1 MFRLS
6 FYPIGGSYLL
16 VAGAGLVLVLLLAI
30 GPRAGRLDRLQRAGL
45 VALRAVVILLVIL
58 AMLRPT
64 LVYTR
69 TEKQQAT
76 LVVLVDRSRS
86 MSVRDSL
93 GNRTRWQA
101 LGEALDGAA
110 GALGKLAEDFEVRVY
125 AFDAEVEQLP
135 LAAGSPLQL
144 PDEPQGP
151 QTAIGAALEDV
162 LRREAGKRLLGVILL
177 SDGAQ
182 RALAPRDAAPQNA
195 AAQLKLLGTP
205 LYTFGLGQAHGPGQ
219 AQDVA
224 VARLLVAGN
233 VFVKNELAVQG
244 EVRTSGF
251 VNREIAV
258 RLLFETAPGKME
270 VVAQKTVRPAA
281 DGQLLPVDFQYVPEV
296 TGEFKLT
303 LEAVEQ
309 AGELVTT
316 NNRQSTFVNVLGG
329 GLRVLYL
336 EGKPR
341 VEAKFLR
348 RALDASPDINVDL
361 LRIDPRDPGTRPGN
375 LAERFLPGKCE
386 VYIFG
391 DLDSMALRADELRS
405 LAEAVDKGAGLIM
418 LGGFH
423 SFGPGGY
430 FDTPLTRVLPV
441 VMDRF
446 ERQNFDEP
454 IREDLH
460 EPGPLRMEP
469 TRLGLLHFALS
480 LAAGR
485 RENQGAWAQLPP
497 LEGANRFRQLAPGAL
512 VLADAPAAD
521 GSDRRVPLLVAH
533 TYGNG
538 RVMAFA
544 GDSTWRWSL
553 HGHQNAHRRFWR
565 QTILWLARKDETQQG
580 HVWVKLAGR
589 RFAPGQRVELSAG
602 AQAPTG
608 EALADAQF
616 ELEVVL
622 PDKSRQPLQAVGEG
636 DHVKASFRETLSPG
650 DYEIKVTASH
660 DGQPLGSARGRFLVF
675 EQDLELDNAAADL
688 ATLEALAAT
697 TGGKA
702 MAPEQLPEL
711 VQQLAQQTEELEV
724 RQLTKTSLW
733 DRWAFFLVLV
743 GVLGAEWYLRK
754 RWGLV

>member
-6 FYPIGGSYLL
+6 FYPIGDSYLL
-16 VAGAGLVLVLLLAI
+16 VAGAGVVLVLLLAI
-30 GPRAGRLDRLQRAGL
+30 GPRGVRLGRWQRGGL
-45 VALRAVVILLVIL
+45 LALRCVVILLVLL

-76 LVVLVDRSRS
+76 LVVLADRSRS
-86 MSVRDSL
+86 MSVRDCL

-101 LGEALDGAA
+101 LREALNGAA
-110 GALGKLAEDFEVRVY
+110 ASLAELADDFEVKVY
-125 AFDAEVEQLP
+125 AFDAEAEQIP
-135 LAAGSPLQL
+135 LGAQGRVKL
-144 PDEPQGP
+144 PDEPLGA
-151 QTAIGAALEDV
+151 QTAIGAVLEDV
-162 LRREAGKRLLGVILL
+162 LRREAGKRLLAVILL
-177 SDGAQ
+177 SNEAQ
-182 RALAPRDAAPQNA
+182 RAIAPRDAAPQNA
-195 AAQLKLLGTP
+195 AAQLKLLSTP

-224 VARLLVAGN
+224 VARLLAAEN

-258 RLLFETAPGKME
+258 QLLFETTPGRME
-270 VVAQKTVRPAA
+270 VVAQKTLRPAA

-303 LEAVEQ
+303 LQAVEQ
-309 AGELVTT
+309 PGELVTT
-316 NNRQSTFVNVLGG
+316 NNQQSTFVNVLGG

-361 LRIDPRDPGTRPGN
+361 LRIDPRDPATRPGN
-375 LAERFLPGKCE
+375 LGERFQPGKYE

-391 DLDSMALRADELRS
+391 DLDSSALRRDEMSS
-405 LAEAVDKGAGLIM
+405 LAEAVNKGAGLIM

-430 FDTPLTRVLPV
+430 FDTPLARVLPV
-441 VMDRF
+441 MMDRF

-460 EPGPLRMEP
+460 EPGPLHMEP
-469 TRLGLLHFALS
+469 TRLGLLHFALM
-480 LAAGR
+480 LAGSR
-485 RENQGAWAQLPP
+485 QENQAVWSQLAP
-497 LEGANRFRQLAPGAL
+497 LEGANRFRGLAPGAL
-512 VLADAPAAD
+512 LLADAPAP
-521 GSDRRVPLLVAH
+521 GGRRRVPLLAAH
-533 TYGNG
+533 AYGNG

-544 GDSTWRWSL
+544 GDSTWRWVL

-565 QTILWLARKDETQQG
+565 QTVLWLARRDEAQQG
-580 HVWVKLAGR
+580 RVWVKLGAR
-589 RFAPGQRVELSAG
+589 RFAPGQRVEFTAG

-608 EALADAQF
+608 EELPDARF

-622 PDKSRQPLQAVGEG
+622 PDKSRQPLQAVREG
-636 DHVKASFRETLSPG
+636 DHVKASFRETVSPG
-650 DYEIKVTASH
+650 DYEIKVTATH
-660 DGQPLGSARGRFLVF
+660 AGQALGSARGRFLVF

-697 TGGKA
+697 TGAKA
-702 MAPEQLPEL
+702 LAPEQLPEL
-711 VQQLAQQTEELEV
+711 IQQLAQQTEALEV
-724 RQLTKTSLW
+724 REQTKTSLW
-733 DRWAFFLVLV
+733 DRWAFFLLLV
-743 GVLGAEWYLRK
+743 GMLGAEWFLRK